1 MPSIHVLI
9 VVVGLLLG
17 RDLARQEAGVSEP
30 QAWQF
35 LLVSGWSLLVGLLAM
50 AALPACAKAAAYRG
64 SWRTLDRGLALASLM
79 RWLAVMPFA
88 IWAMATDGVGAVTML
103 IGSWIGLDEA
113 LAAAPPLLALLAIAW
128 AEHPLHERMRQA
140 MLMRHLDQG
149 VPIEHPPTRVQATIA
164 RARTMLAMPLV
175 PVFLIVCW
183 HETSAMLLSGGP
195 GWLGRT
201 VDLAGTL
208 AIIAMAPALIV
219 RVLGT
224 RPLREGPFH
233 ERVMQLGRAMRARIS
248 GIRLWANPSANAAI
262 LGLLPGARYMLVTE
276 PLLGGMPGH
285 EVDAVVAHELAH
297 VRQHHVLWIVLSLLA
312 LIVLLSVVQAVFES
326 AAAAMGQSAALVG
339 GAVFAMGGAT
349 AILAFGAISRLIE
362 RQADAHAAVTIGL
375 EYARDQGSDPQT
387 VHPGGPA
394 CMAAALDRVCALNGI
409 HPERWGF
416 RHGSVR
422 QRQRALASLPGVRID
437 ALPVDRA
444 VRTVRRA
451 TVLTLLVLGGALL
464 LGIGQGWI
472 RW

>member
-17 RDLARQEAGVSEP
+17 RDLTRQHARVVEAEP
-30 QAWQF
+30 WQF
-35 LLVSGWSLLVGLLAM
+35 LLVAGWSGLVGLVAM
-50 AALPACAKAAAYRG
+50 VVLPACARLAVGRG
-64 SWRTLDRGLALASLM
+64 SARTLDRGLAMASAL
-79 RWLAVMPFA
+79 RWLAVLPFA
-88 IWAMATDGVGAVTML
+88 LWAVMADGVGVVASL

-113 LAAAPPLLALLAIAW
+113 VAAAPPLLALLAIAW
-128 AEHPLHERMRQA
+128 AEHPLHDRMRQA

-149 VPIEHPPTRVQATIA
+149 VAIERPPTRWEATIA
-164 RARTMLAMPLV
+164 RARTMLAMPLL

-183 HETSAMLLSGGP
+183 HETSALLLSGGP

-201 VDLAGTL
+201 IDLAGTIAL
-208 AIIAMAPALIV
+208 IAMAPALII

-224 RPLREGPFH
+224 RALRDGPLH
-233 ERVMQLGRAMRARIS
+233 ARVMQLGLAMRARIS

-285 EVDAVVAHELAH
+285 EVDAVLAHELAH

-312 LIVLLSVVQAVFES
+312 LIILLSVAQVGFETAATAFGLS
-326 AAAAMGQSAALVG
+326 ASLAG
-339 GAVFAMGGAT
+339 GVVFAFGGGMAV
-349 AILAFGAISRLIE
+349 LAFGAISRLFE

-375 EYARDQGSDPQT
+375 EYARAQGGDPQT

-409 HPERWGF
+409 HPDRWGF

-422 QRQRALASLPGVRID
+422 QRQRALAALPGQRID
-437 ALPVDRA
+437 ALPVDRSS
-444 VRTVRRA
+444 RMIRRA
-451 TVLTLLVLGGALL
+451 TVLILLVLGGLLL